1 MQDEDD
7 LYRPLFDPQQLTKL
21 WERKKFKK
29 TTNIKTKIARSNRVV
44 KEFDAKKAAAEKLEE
59 IKNKKAGKLFAEARA
74 IDERI
79 KKTDVPSYE
88 DLKRFHNLSKDIED
102 L

>member
-44 KEFDAKKAAAEKLEE
+44 KEFDAKKAAAEKLED
-59 IKNKKAGKLFAEARA
+59 IKAGKLFAEARA

-88 DLKRFHNLSKDIED
+88 DLKRFHNLSKDIEE

>member
-44 KEFDAKKAAAEKLEE
+44 KEFDAKK
-59 IKNKKAGKLFAEARA
+59 GSSREARG
-74 IDERI
+74 
-79 KKTDVPSYE
+79 
-88 DLKRFHNLSKDIED
+88 N
-102 L
+102 